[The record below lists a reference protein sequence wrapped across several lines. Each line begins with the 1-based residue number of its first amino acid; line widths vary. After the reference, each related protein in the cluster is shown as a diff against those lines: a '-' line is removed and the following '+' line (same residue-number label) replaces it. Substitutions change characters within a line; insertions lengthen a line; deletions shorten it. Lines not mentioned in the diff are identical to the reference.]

1 MDGILKHIHSTEDIK
16 NLNEKELNQLCKEL
30 RRFLLQKV
38 SKTGGHLASNLGIVE
53 LTVALEYCFHLPED
67 KIVWDVGHQAYI
79 HKMLTGRKEGF
90 DHLRQLDGLS
100 GFPKPTESDCDA
112 FAAGHSS
119 TSISAAFGLAKA
131 RDLTGGKE
139 HVIAVIGD
147 GSMTGGLAYE
157 ALNNVGKEHTRMIV
171 ILNDNQMSIDTNVG
185 AISRHL
191 NSLRTSYQYRGW
203 KEAVKQFRDNVP
215 VIGEGTY
222 QVL

>member
-1 MDGILKHIHSTEDIK
+1 M
-16 NLNEKELNQLCKEL
+16 
-30 RRFLLQKV
+30 QKV

-79 HKMLTGRKEGF
+79 HKMLTGRKEDF

-112 FAAGHSS
+112 FATGHSS

-147 GSMTGGLAYE
+147 GSMTGGLAYIRQGRVVS
-157 ALNNVGKEHTRMIV
+157 APKASRLMKLAQRPMHWPSSRPITARSVMAP
-171 ILNDNQMSIDTNVG
+171 ILIFLCRV
-185 AISRHL
+185 
-191 NSLRTSYQYRGW
+191 
-203 KEAVKQFRDNVP
+203 
-215 VIGEGTY
+215 
-222 QVL
+222 

>member
-16 NLNEKELNQLCKEL
+16 NLNEKELKQLCREL

-112 FAAGHSS
+112 FAGRTQLHFHFSGVRACEG
-119 TSISAAFGLAKA
+119 KA
-131 RDLTGGKE
+131 DLTGRK
-139 HVIAVIGD
+139 
-147 GSMTGGLAYE
+147 
-157 ALNNVGKEHTRMIV
+157 
-171 ILNDNQMSIDTNVG
+171 G
-185 AISRHL
+185 ACDCSH
-191 NSLRTSYQYRGW
+191 RGW
-203 KEAVKQFRDNVP
+203 LHDGRTCV
-215 VIGEGTY
+215 
-222 QVL
+222 

>member
-119 TSISAAFGLAKA
+119 TSISAALGFRQGPDAA
-131 RDLTGGKE
+131 EDHVDLE
-139 HVIAVIGD
+139 YHDA
-147 GSMTGGLAYE
+147 
-157 ALNNVGKEHTRMIV
+157 
-171 ILNDNQMSIDTNVG
+171 
-185 AISRHL
+185 
-191 NSLRTSYQYRGW
+191 
-203 KEAVKQFRDNVP
+203 
-215 VIGEGTY
+215 
-222 QVL
+222 